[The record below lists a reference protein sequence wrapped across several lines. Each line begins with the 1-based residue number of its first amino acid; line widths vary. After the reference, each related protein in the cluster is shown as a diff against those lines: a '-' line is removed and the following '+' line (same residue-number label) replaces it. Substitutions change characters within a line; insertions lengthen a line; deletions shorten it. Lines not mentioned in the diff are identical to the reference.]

1 VKMSTYEDILY
12 DVTNGVARVTIN
24 RPDRMNA
31 LRPNS
36 YEELIDALDQAAWD
50 EQVGVIVLT
59 GAGDRAFC
67 IGGDNAQGKSERR
80 GRGIIGVPV
89 EYIHSLIRDAPK
101 PVIARVNGYAIGGGN
116 VLATLCD
123 LTIAAESAQFGQ
135 VGPKVGSVDPGY
147 GTAYLA
153 RVVGE
158 KKAREMWYLCRRYTA
173 TEAVAM
179 GLANVCVP
187 DEQLDEEVQKWCDEL
202 MERSPTALA
211 IAKRSFNADT
221 EHLRGVALAG
231 FQTVGLYYNTDEAK
245 EMGAAFKERR
255 KPNVRGD

>member
-1 VKMSTYEDILY
+1 MSTYEDILY

-101 PVIARVNGYAIGGGN
+101 PVIAREW
-116 VLATLCD
+116 LCD
-123 LTIAAESAQFGQ
+123 RRRECGDPLRFDHCGGIRAVWPGW
-135 VGPKVGSVDPGY
+135 PKSWVCRPRLRHRLSRPRRRGKEG
-147 GTAYLA
+147 A
-153 RVVGE
+153 RD
-158 KKAREMWYLCRRYTA
+158 WYLCRRYTA

-255 KPNVRGD
+255 KPKLRGD